1 MLAALLFAV
10 AAAPPPD
17 LGAIGVVVA
26 HRPEASV
33 AILRAGGRSRAVAV
47 GEEAF
52 GGRVVAVDTNGAVL
66 DFDGTRVMLRLT
78 GAAAAF
84 AQAPPPPAPP
94 AAAPADATR
103 SLERRDVERRL
114 ASETSRILAETALVP
129 VQEGSHVSGFAITR
143 MPEGTVLSDAGLRT
157 GDILTEINGTPVD
170 SLATLMSLWPKLQN
184 ETSLRAVVLR
194 GGQPL
199 TLSVSLR

>member
-1 MLAALLFAV
+1 MLAALLFAL

-17 LGAIGVVVA
+17 LGTVGVVLA
-26 HRPEASV
+26 RRPEASV
-33 AILRAGGRSRAVAV
+33 VILHAGGRSRAVAV

-52 GGRVVAVDTNGAVL
+52 GGRVVSINAGGAVL
-66 DFDGTRVMLRLT
+66 DFDGTRVDLRLS

-84 AQAPPPPAPP
+84 AQAPPPAPPP
-94 AAAPADATR
+94 AAADSAR
-103 SLERRDVERRL
+103 SLERREVERRL

-143 MPEGTVLSDAGLRT
+143 MPDGTLLSEAGLRT
-157 GDILTEINGTPVD
+157 GDILTEVNGTPVD

>member
-1 MLAALLFAV
+1 MLAALLFAF

-17 LGAIGVVVA
+17 LGTVGVVLA
-26 HRPEASV
+26 RRPEASV
-33 AILRAGGRSRAVAV
+33 AILRAGGRSRSVAV

-52 GGRVVAVDTNGAVL
+52 GGRVLSISASGAVL
-66 DFDGTRVMLRLT
+66 DFDGTRVELRLS

-84 AQAPPPPAPP
+84 AQAPPPPPP
-94 AAAPADATR
+94 AAAAADNAR
-103 SLERRDVERRL
+103 SLERREVERRL
-114 ASETSRILAETALVP
+114 ASETARILAETALVP

-143 MPEGTVLSDAGLRT
+143 MPEGTLLSEAGLRT

-170 SLATLMSLWPKLQN
+170 SLATLMSLWPRLQN